1 MSFFDFFFVPNRI
14 SSDKLKSKIS
24 QTSELKSTTENVS
37 ASTWFISFDG
47 LSNYMHSF
55 RKQLAA
61 TFFKSNNCC
70 FLD

>member
-1 MSFFDFFFVPNRI
+1 MGFFDFFFVANRI
-14 SSDKLKSKIS
+14 SSDKLKSNIS
-24 QTSELKSTTENVS
+24 QTSELRSTTENVS
-37 ASTWFISFDG
+37 ASTSFISFDG
-47 LSNYMHSF
+47 LSDYLHSF